1 MTKYLTRKF
10 ILAFFLSAFALIPA
24 AYAQQPFT
32 VSVSAKSSVVKS
44 VERREQIDVD
54 AENFIRT
61 ELFFGRNKPD
71 GTEVSAEEFNDFLNV
86 TITPEFP
93 DGLTVLDGIGQFRD
107 ASGNTIREKAKV
119 LILLYPSNTKKQSS
133 RKIERIRT
141 AYKNRFEQQSVLRV
155 DDVLPVRV
163 SF

>member
-1 MTKYLTRKF
+1 MKYF
-10 ILAFFLSAFALIPA
+10 LAVVLLMMSFVVQTS
-24 AYAQQPFT
+24 YAQQP
-32 VSVSAKSSVVKS
+32 VSLASATEI
-44 VERREQIDVD
+44 VETES
-54 AENFIRT
+54 FIRT

-71 GTEVSAEEFNDFLNV
+71 GTEVSQEEFADFLSV

-107 ASGNTIREKAKV
+107 SNKNIIQEKSKV
-119 LILLYPSNTKKQSS
+119 LILLYPSNTRRQSS

-141 AYKNRFEQQSVLRV
+141 VYKERFQQQSVLRV
-155 DDVLPVRV
+155 DDILPVKI

>member
-1 MTKYLTRKF
+1 MKYF
-10 ILAFFLSAFALIPA
+10 LAVVLLMMSFVVQTN
-24 AYAQQPFT
+24 YAQQPKPISLT
-32 VSVSAKSSVVKS
+32 AAIEA
-44 VERREQIDVD
+44 VETES
-54 AENFIRT
+54 FIRT

-119 LILLYPSNTKKQSS
+119 LILLYPSNTKTRSS

-141 AYKNRFEQQSVLRV
+141 AYKTRFQQQSVLRV

>member
-1 MTKYLTRKF
+1 MKKILIKNALLFLFTVFAITPICAQSENATSVAAATFARQSEQSNAVET
-10 ILAFFLSAFALIPA
+10 LAF
-24 AYAQQPFT
+24 
-32 VSVSAKSSVVKS
+32 V
-44 VERREQIDVD
+44 
-54 AENFIRT
+54 RT

-71 GTEVSAEEFNDFLNV
+71 GTEVSQEEFAAFLSD

-107 ASGNTIREKAKV
+107 ADGRVIREKAKV
-119 LILLYPSNTKKQSS
+119 LILLYPLNAKRQSS

-141 AYKNRFEQQSVLRV
+141 AYKNRFQQQSVLRV
-155 DDVLPVRV
+155 DDRLPVRV

>member
-1 MTKYLTRKF
+1 MKLLITSILTLVLCVMPF
-10 ILAFFLSAFALIPA
+10 TTTA
-24 AYAQQPFT
+24 AYAQTQT
-32 VSVSAKSSVVKS
+32 ATSNSASEKH
-44 VERREQIDVD
+44 ETEL
-54 AENFIRT
+54 FIRT

-71 GTEVSAEEFNDFLNV
+71 GTEVSQEDFANFLNV

-107 ASGNTIREKAKV
+107 ANGIIIQEKAKV
-119 LILLYPSNTKKQSS
+119 LILLYPSKTSRQSN

-141 AYKNRFEQQSVLRV
+141 AYKNRFQQQSVLRV
-155 DDVLPVRV
+155 DDLLPVKV

>member
-1 MTKYLTRKF
+1 MKYF
-10 ILAFFLSAFALIPA
+10 LAVVLLMMSFVVQTN
-24 AYAQQPFT
+24 YAQQPKPISLT
-32 VSVSAKSSVVKS
+32 AATAVVETES
-44 VERREQIDVD
+44 
-54 AENFIRT
+54 FIRT

-71 GTEVSAEEFNDFLNV
+71 GTEVSQEDFEDFLSV

-107 ASGNTIREKAKV
+107 ANGNTIREKAKV
-119 LILLYPSNTKKQSS
+119 LILLYSSNTKTRSS

-141 AYKNRFEQQSVLRV
+141 AYKNRFDQQSVLRM

>member
-1 MTKYLTRKF
+1 MMKKKLIKNVLLFLLT
-10 ILAFFLSAFALIPA
+10 AFVFTPTT
-24 AYAQQPFT
+24 YAQRHSALTSSAEKLAGRDDIQP
-32 VSVSAKSSVVKS
+32 
-44 VERREQIDVD
+44 RRAD
-54 AENFIRT
+54 ALAFIRT
-61 ELFFGRNKPD
+61 ELFFGRSRLN
-71 GTEVSAEEFNDFLNV
+71 GAEVSSEEFNDFLNV
-86 TITPEFP
+86 AITPEFP

-107 ASGNTIREKAKV
+107 ASGNTIQEKAKV
-119 LILLYPSNTKKQSS
+119 LILLYPSSTRRQSS

>member
-1 MTKYLTRKF
+1 MKY
-10 ILAFFLSAFALIPA
+10 ILATILLMMSFVVQTN
-24 AYAQQPFT
+24 YAQQQP
-32 VSVSAKSSVVKS
+32 VSLPSATRI
-44 VERREQIDVD
+44 VETES
-54 AENFIRT
+54 FIRT
-61 ELFFGRNKPD
+61 ELFFGRNRPD
-71 GTEVSAEEFNDFLNV
+71 RPEVSQEEFADFLNV

-93 DGLTVLDGIGQFRD
+93 DGLTILDGIGQFRD
-107 ASGNTIREKAKV
+107 SNGNIIQEKAKV
-119 LILLYPSNTKKQSS
+119 LILLYPSNTKRQSS

>member
-1 MTKYLTRKF
+1 MKKF
-10 ILAFFLSAFALIPA
+10 LIKNALLFIFAAFAFTPA
-24 AYAQQPFT
+24 IYSQTET
-32 VSVSAKSSVVKS
+32 VSGIEAAKIL
-44 VERREQIDVD
+44 RRSEPPNAIETL
-54 AENFIRT
+54 AFIRT

-71 GTEVSAEEFNDFLNV
+71 GTEVSQEEFDDFLSD

-107 ASGNTIREKAKV
+107 ADGNTIREKAKV
-119 LILLYPSNTKKQSS
+119 LILLYPSNTKRQNS

-141 AYKNRFEQQSVLRV
+141 AYKTRFDQKSVLRV
-155 DDVLPVRV
+155 DDRLPVCV

>member
-1 MTKYLTRKF
+1 MKY
-10 ILAFFLSAFALIPA
+10 ILATVLLMMSFVVQTN
-24 AYAQQPFT
+24 YAQQQP
-32 VSVSAKSSVVKS
+32 VSLPSATRI
-44 VERREQIDVD
+44 VETEP
-54 AENFIRT
+54 FIRT
-61 ELFFGRNKPD
+61 ELFFGRNRPN
-71 GTEVSAEEFNDFLNV
+71 GIEVSQEEFADFLNV

-107 ASGNTIREKAKV
+107 SNGNTIQEKAKV
-119 LILLYPSNTKKQSS
+119 LILLYPSNTKRQSS

-155 DDVLPVRV
+155 DDVLPLRV

>member
-1 MTKYLTRKF
+1 MKYV
-10 ILAFFLSAFALIPA
+10 LAAVLLVMSFVVQTN
-24 AYAQQPFT
+24 YAQQQPIPLP
-32 VSVSAKSSVVKS
+32 SATRI
-44 VERREQIDVD
+44 VETESFV
-54 AENFIRT
+54 RT

-71 GTEVSAEEFNDFLNV
+71 GTEITPEEFNDFLIV
-86 TITPEFP
+86 AITPEFP

-107 ASGNTIREKAKV
+107 SNGNTIQEKAKV

>member
-1 MTKYLTRKF
+1 MKY
-10 ILAFFLSAFALIPA
+10 ILATILLMMSFVVQTN
-24 AYAQQPFT
+24 YAQQQP
-32 VSVSAKSSVVKS
+32 VSLPSATRI
-44 VERREQIDVD
+44 VETEP
-54 AENFIRT
+54 FIRT
-61 ELFFGRNKPD
+61 ELFFGRNRPD
-71 GTEVSAEEFNDFLNV
+71 GTEVSQEEFADFLNV

-107 ASGNTIREKAKV
+107 SNGNTIQEKAKV
-119 LILLYPSNTKKQSS
+119 LILLYPSNTKRQSS